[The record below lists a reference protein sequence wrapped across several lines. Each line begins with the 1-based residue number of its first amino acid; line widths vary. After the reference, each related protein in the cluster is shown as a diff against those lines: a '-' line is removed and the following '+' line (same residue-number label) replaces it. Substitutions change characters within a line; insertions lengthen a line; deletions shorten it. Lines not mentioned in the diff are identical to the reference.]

1 QSRDRVDRGE
11 LPPVPRRRR
20 ARSVRAPGPHRQHAR
35 GAPGCAGP
43 CSAGGPGARRY
54 GRGPPMTAP
63 LSAVM
68 PVYNEEGA
76 IEAAVR
82 EVQEHVLDAVPG
94 AELIVVDDGSRDAT
108 GASLDRLGRTDGS
121 LHVIHQPN
129 GGTTGA
135 LP

>member
-1 QSRDRVDRGE
+1 
-11 LPPVPRRRR
+11 
-20 ARSVRAPGPHRQHAR
+20 
-35 GAPGCAGP
+35 
-43 CSAGGPGARRY
+43 
-54 GRGPPMTAP
+54 MTAP

-108 GASLDRLGRTDGS
+108 GAILDRLARTDGR

-129 GGTTGA
+129 GGHGA
-135 LP
+135 AQRGSSCPSHSIASCLR